1 MSYPSYPYG
10 YWYPNNFAEPVLWTP
25 LPFVYVLIVSGPAL
39 LFMVYLSY
47 LTGRLRELLSLRL
60 VVGLAMFLV
69 ILIGPLA
76 DSRAPDNTWKAVVG
90 PRLLPS
96 DANPGFSLMAIQG
109 IFFWVLGAAVSILFT
124 LLYFSY
130 PMYLKYR
137 QTKNPIYKIFSLGV
151 SNEGRYRALEKVL
164 KFLAFVGILI
174 MLSWLAYPATLFMQ
188 TYNFIWQNTMSLPIM
203 FVIEKFV
210 ADTAVVIL
218 IALLVRYLL
227 PKLEVELK
235 PILAI
240 VAIASAATIVVLLIQ
255 MGIWLVRFVGSPYY
269 PAFTHLYGFLGVVLA
284 LYFIALVT
292 SIASF
297 RVISL
302 SVIAALAGLLAYFLN
317 KWTFMIKAQEVAMT
331 GLGVMEVA
339 LPLKVYLEI
348 ISVFALGIFLTMLFI
363 SLFPI
368 DFKPRRGE
376 RV

>member
-1 MSYPSYPYG
+1 MSYPTYPYG
-10 YWYPNNFAEPVLWTP
+10 YWHPNNFAEPVLWTP

-39 LFMVYLSY
+39 LFTVYLSY

-69 ILIGPLA
+69 ILLGPLA
-76 DSRAPDNTWKAVVG
+76 DSKAPDNTWRAVVG

-96 DANPGFSLMAIQG
+96 DATPGFSLMAIQG
-109 IFFWVLGAAVSILFT
+109 IFFWILGAAISILFT

-130 PMYLKYR
+130 PMYVKYI
-137 QTKNPIYKIFSLGV
+137 QTKNPIYRIFSLGI
-151 SNEGRYRALEKVL
+151 SSEGRYRALEKVL
-164 KFLAFVGILI
+164 KFLAILGVLI

-188 TYNFIWQNTMSLPIM
+188 MSNFIWQNTMTLPLM

-218 IALLVRYLL
+218 IALLVGYLL
-227 PKLEVELK
+227 RRKEELK
-235 PILAI
+235 PLLAI
-240 VAIASAATIVVLLIQ
+240 VAIASAATIVTLFIQ
-255 MGIWLVRFVGSPYY
+255 IGIWHLRFEGSPYY
-269 PAFTHLYGFLGVVLA
+269 MAFTHLYGFLGVVIA
-284 LYFIALVT
+284 LYFITLVT

-297 RVISL
+297 RISSL
-302 SVIAALAGLLAYFLN
+302 SVIAALTGLLAYFLN
-317 KWTFMIKAQEVAMT
+317 KWTFMIKAQEVAIT

-348 ISVFALGIFLTMLFI
+348 ISVFALGLFLTMLFI

-368 DFKPRRGE
+368 DFEPKRGE